1 MRLAWSLLIPG
12 LLLCASCREESAA
25 QLSDPNSAPMSS
37 TSASPPSTRSSPST
51 GTPPSGSGA
60 AATGNASG
68 VSERAQQRDLEQ
80 GAARDLDYLAMQRTL
95 RRALAETVPGSGAL
109 TTHSEG
115 NVVAA
120 SASELERALASASA
134 GDVVFLPSTVQLDW
148 TGRKPLR
155 VPSGVTLAS
164 DRAVGSSTG
173 ARIYTN
179 DLGATLLVAADG
191 SRIAGLDLMGPDPSD
206 RTYQLERLEA
216 ERGRDGYYTVPAA
229 IGVLVEGSGVSIEN
243 CEVWAFGRSGIE
255 LAPGTEDVAIRHCF
269 LHHNQRIGL
278 GYGVYLDRANALV
291 EANLFDWY
299 RHCVAGSGLPGT
311 SYEARFNFV
320 LANASGH
327 AFDMH
332 GGRDRGDGTNTA
344 GTTIRIHDNIVEA
357 GQFPAVVIR
366 GRAEQPV
373 EIYSNQFRN
382 PDAAFSIVLDASADA
397 ARIQDNSFGVSSV
410 RTR

>member
-1 MRLAWSLLIPG
+1 MA
-12 LLLCASCREESAA
+12 
-25 QLSDPNSAPMSS
+25 
-37 TSASPPSTRSSPST
+37 
-51 GTPPSGSGA
+51 
-60 AATGNASG
+60 
-68 VSERAQQRDLEQ
+68 
-80 GAARDLDYLAMQRTL
+80 
-95 RRALAETVPGSGAL
+95 
-109 TTHSEG
+109 
-115 NVVAA
+115 
-120 SASELERALASASA
+120 
-134 GDVVFLPSTVQLDW
+134 
-148 TGRKPLR
+148 
-155 VPSGVTLAS
+155 
-164 DRAVGSSTG
+164 
-173 ARIYTN
+173 
-179 DLGATLLVAADG
+179 
-191 SRIAGLDLMGPDPSD
+191 
-206 RTYQLERLEA
+206 
-216 ERGRDGYYTVPAA
+216 
-229 IGVLVEGSGVSIEN
+229 IEN

-255 LAPGTEDVAIRHCF
+255 LTPGAEDVAIRHCF